1 MHMKQEQ
8 IVGYVRVST
17 DDQSEHRTSLTSQ
30 EALIREDAESK
41 NQIVVR
47 MFVDAGESGQD
58 ARRPEFNRML
68 EFVEN
73 PANGVSEIKIFSLSR
88 LGRNLET
95 QVQTF
100 ARLKRAK
107 VRLLSLTQSFT
118 DDALGGM
125 LRNLIASFDEYFA
138 LETGKHTRRTMRKN
152 AEEGFFNGGVVPY
165 GYESKTVE
173 VRGTKSKKKLFI
185 HPHRASVVR
194 KVFGLAT
201 VGNGAGP
208 MGARA
213 IAEWLNLHGHTLANG
228 NKFNNSNVTGIL
240 RRCHYR
246 GHYFDMTCD
255 ENGGQ
260 APECN
265 WVRVECP
272 SIISDK
278 TMDEVAALRALRRP
292 TVTAPRITNG
302 PTLLT
307 KIARCGTCG
316 EGLTIRTGKGGRYAY
331 YSCNKKVN
339 TSAKSCDCPNIRQER
354 LDAVV
359 VSALER
365 QIFEPKR
372 LQMLL
377 TEMLEESAE
386 ADARRATD
394 LARTRQQKTLAET
407 NLRKLYEALAGE
419 HASLKDPVFTKL
431 LAEHRER
438 IASASARIET
448 LERQIGSGKK
458 RVTPE
463 LINAFGKLV
472 LERLRGDDPTLRK
485 AYVAQFVS
493 QVTVDRAAIRIS
505 GSPKMLER
513 AVGKTEPAI
522 MGMVPIFDREW
533 CPRPDSN
540 RHSFQNRILNPA
552 RLPIPPL
559 GQRWKPLAGQPP

>member
-1 MHMKQEQ
+1 MHMKQEK

-30 EALIREDAESK
+30 EELICKDAESK
-41 NQIVVR
+41 NQIVDR
-47 MFVDAGESGQD
+47 IFTDAGESGQD

-73 PANGVSEIKIFSLSR
+73 PANGISEIKIFSLSR

-118 DDALGGM
+118 NDALGGM

-165 GYESKTVE
+165 GYYSKTVE
-173 VRGTKSKKKLFI
+173 MRGTKSKKKLFI
-185 HPHRASVVR
+185 HPQRASIVC
-194 KVFGLAT
+194 KIFDLAT

-213 IAEWLNLHGHTLANG
+213 IAEWLNLRGHTLANG
-228 NKFNNSNVTGIL
+228 NKFNNSNVAGIL
-240 RRCHYR
+240 GRRHYR
-246 GHYFDMTCD
+246 GHYYDMTCD
-255 ENGGQ
+255 ENGEQ
-260 APECN
+260 APESN

-272 SIISDK
+272 RIISDK

-302 PTLLT
+302 PTLLA
-307 KIARCGTCG
+307 KVARCGTCG

-331 YSCNKKVN
+331 YSCNRKVN
-339 TSAKSCDCPNIRQER
+339 AGAKSCDCPNIRQER

-377 TEMLEESAE
+377 TEMLEASDEAES
-386 ADARRATD
+386 RRATD
-394 LARTRQQKTLAET
+394 LARTRQQKTLSESY
-407 NLRKLYEALAGE
+407 LRNLYEALMKKD
-419 HASLKDPVFTKL
+419 ASLKDPVFTKL

-438 IASASARIET
+438 IASANAVIET

-463 LINAFGKLV
+463 LVDAFGTLV

-493 QVTVDRAAIRIS
+493 QVIVDRTTIRIS
-505 GSPKMLER
+505 GSPRMLER

-522 MGMVPIFDREW
+522 MGMVPIFDRDW
-533 CPRPDSN
+533 CPEEDSN
-540 RHSFQNRILNPA
+540 LHAVTSA
-552 RLPIPPL
+552 ST
-559 GQRWKPLAGQPP
+559 